1 LANPLI
7 FRWYMT
13 PPLPAYY
20 LFILGGAEGLIL
32 SIAEARAKKSAELN
46 STNALPLSLTIRLVI
61 IFLVVL
67 TPTILSLRDW
77 QLHPDHGLNRPAP
90 AMAWYQLEIL
100 YRQAA
105 DILSSDFQKQSGN
118 APILAAGDVGVLG
131 FYTGVH
137 ILDTVGLNSPQ
148 STSYYPLD
156 PAYYVINYAI
166 PPQLI
171 LDTKPDFIVIL
182 EVYGR
187 AGLLKSPLFWQL
199 YKLRQKIPTDIYGS
213 DGLLI
218 LERKAP

>member
-1 LANPLI
+1 
-7 FRWYMT
+7 M
-13 PPLPAYY
+13 
-20 LFILGGAEGLIL
+20 
-32 SIAEARAKKSAELN
+32 
-46 STNALPLSLTIRLVI
+46 
-61 IFLVVL
+61 
-67 TPTILSLRDW
+67 LSLRDW
-77 QLHPDHGLNRPAP
+77 QLHPDHGLDRPAP
-90 AMAWYQLEIL
+90 SMAWYQLELL

-105 DILSSDFQKQSGN
+105 GILAPDIQKYSGGT
-118 APILAAGDVGVLG
+118 PTLAAGDVGVLG
-131 FYTGVH
+131 FYTGVR
-137 ILDTVGLNSPQ
+137 ILDTVGLNSPL

-171 LDTKPDFIVIL
+171 LDTRPDFIVIL

-199 YKLRQKIPTDIYGS
+199 YTLRQKIPTDIYGS

>member
-1 LANPLI
+1 
-7 FRWYMT
+7 M
-13 PPLPAYY
+13 
-20 LFILGGAEGLIL
+20 
-32 SIAEARAKKSAELN
+32 
-46 STNALPLSLTIRLVI
+46 
-61 IFLVVL
+61 
-67 TPTILSLRDW
+67 
-77 QLHPDHGLNRPAP
+77 
-90 AMAWYQLEIL
+90 
-100 YRQAA
+100 
-105 DILSSDFQKQSGN
+105 
-118 APILAAGDVGVLG
+118 GVLG
-131 FYTGVH
+131 FYTGVR

-171 LDTKPDFIVIL
+171 LDARPDYIVIL

-199 YKLRQKIPTDIYGS
+199 YTLRQKIPTDIYGS